1 MEVKPKRLPLH
12 AICPY
17 LAMFPAEFAREK
29 IEMFSAPGEWVFDP
43 FCGRGTTVLESL
55 LLGRNAAGSDI
66 NPVAFCVAR
75 AKAERPTLP
84 SVLRRLSDLQSTY
97 EESSREKWE
106 KGRSSLPP
114 FFRRAFYPTTLKE
127 LLFLRSALNW
137 SNNRTDRFIAA
148 LVLGSLHGEMDR
160 SDAYFS
166 NQMTRTICL
175 KPDYSM
181 RYWRTNNLFPEKRK
195 VFEMLKQKAEH
206 RLTGLA
212 EHGMGKVRLADSR
225 NVYRRFSSLRGKVS
239 LIVTS
244 PPYLNVTRYEE
255 DQWLRL
261 WFLGG
266 EKQPTYGKV
275 SKDDR
280 HNSATKYWEFLRD
293 SWKGVAP
300 LLKDSATIVVRLG
313 AIAMREEEMTNN
325 LTATIKAAFPNS
337 KMLTRPARSSIV
349 RRQATN
355 FLPKSKGCRY
365 EMDFVF
371 AV

>member
-1 MEVKPKRLPLH
+1 
-12 AICPY
+12 
-17 LAMFPAEFAREK
+17 MFPAEFVREK
-29 IEMFSAPGEWVFDP
+29 VETYSAPGDWVFDP

-75 AKAERPTLP
+75 AKAERPKLAAA
-84 SVLRRLSDLQSTY
+84 LRRVSDLETIY
-97 EESSREKWE
+97 EHSGSKKWDRA
-106 KGRSSLPP
+106 RSLLPT
-114 FFRRAFYPTTLKE
+114 FFRRAFYPTTLNE
-127 LLFLRSALNW
+127 LLFLRSTLNW
-137 SNNRTDRFIAA
+137 SGSRIDRFIAA

-166 NQMTRTICL
+166 NQMPRTICL

-181 RYWRTNNLFPEKRK
+181 RYWRSKKLFPEKRK
-195 VFEMLKQKAEH
+195 VFDMLKQKAEH
-206 RLTGLA
+206 RLSGVTECA
-212 EHGMGKVRLADSR
+212 VGKVKLADSR
-225 NVYRRFSSLRGKVS
+225 DVAMHFSSLKGKVS
-239 LIVTS
+239 LVITS

-266 EKQPTYGKV
+266 EAHPTYGKV

-280 HNSATKYWEFLRD
+280 HNSTSKYWQFLTE
-293 SWKGVAP
+293 SWRGLAP
-300 LLKDSATIVVRLG
+300 LLIWSAKIVIRLG
-313 AIAMREEEMTNN
+313 AIAMDEKEMTNR
-325 LTATIKAAFPNS
+325 LTTTIETAFPHAR
-337 KMLTRPARSSIV
+337 MLTRPKRSIIV

-355 FLPKSKGCRY
+355 FLPTSKGCPY

>member
-1 MEVKPKRLPLH
+1 
-12 AICPY
+12 
-17 LAMFPAEFAREK
+17 MFPAEFVREK
-29 IEMFSAPGEWVFDP
+29 VEEYSAPGEWVFDP

-84 SVLRRLSDLQSTY
+84 AVLRRVSDLQSIY
-97 EESSREKWE
+97 EESSREKWG
-106 KGRSSLPP
+106 KTRSLLPA

-127 LLFLRSALNW
+127 LLLLRSTLSW
-137 SNNRTDRFIAA
+137 SGNRTDRFIAA

-166 NQMTRTICL
+166 NQMPRTICL
-175 KPDYSM
+175 KPDYSV
-181 RYWRTNNLFPEKRK
+181 RYWRANGLFPERRK
-195 VFEMLKQKAEH
+195 VFEMLKQKAKH
-206 RLTGLA
+206 RLSGLD
-212 EHGMGKVRLADSR
+212 EHKMGKVKLTDSR
-225 NVYRRFSSLRGKVS
+225 DVSRHFSSLQGKVS
-239 LIVTS
+239 LIITS

-266 EKQPTYGKV
+266 ESYPTYGKV

-280 HNSATKYWEFLRD
+280 HNSATKYWQFLTD

-313 AIAMREEEMTNN
+313 AITMREKEMTEQ
-325 LTATIKAAFPNS
+325 LTTSIKAAFPNS
-337 KMLTRPARSSIV
+337 KMLTRPTRSRIV

-355 FLPKSKGCRY
+355 FLPTSKGCRY

>member
-1 MEVKPKRLPLH
+1 MEIKLKRLPLH

-17 LAMFPAEFAREK
+17 LAMFPAEFVRRK
-29 IEMFSAPGEWVFDP
+29 IEAYSAPGDWVFDP
-43 FCGRGTTVLESL
+43 FCGRGTTILESL

-75 AKAERPTLP
+75 AKAERPKLAA
-84 SVLRRLSDLQSTY
+84 VLRRVSELQSIY
-97 EESSREKWE
+97 EGSSHEKWD
-106 KGRSSLPP
+106 KARSSLPP
-114 FFRRAFYPTTLKE
+114 FFKRAFYHSTLDE
-127 LLFLRSALNW
+127 LLFLRSMLNW
-137 SNNRTDRFIAA
+137 SGSMKDRFIAA

-166 NQMTRTICL
+166 NQMPRTICL
-175 KPDYSM
+175 KPDYSV
-181 RYWRTNNLFPEKRK
+181 RYWRIKNLFPKKRK

-206 RLTGLA
+206 RLSGVTECA
-212 EHGMGKVRLADSR
+212 TGKVKLADSR
-225 NVYRRFSSLRGKVS
+225 AIATRFSSLKGQVS
-239 LIVTS
+239 LVVTS
-244 PPYLNVTRYEE
+244 PPYLDVTRYEE

-266 EKQPTYGKV
+266 DAQPTYGKV

-280 HNSATKYWEFLRD
+280 HNSASKYWQFLTE

-300 LLKDSATIVVRLG
+300 LMRKSARMVIRLG
-313 AIAMREEEMTNN
+313 AIAMDEEKMTEQ
-325 LTATIKAAFPNS
+325 LTATIKAAFP
-337 KMLTRPARSSIV
+337 KARMLTRPKRSSIV
-349 RRQATN
+349 RRQAN
-355 FLPKSKGCRY
+355 SFLPMSKGCRY

>member
-1 MEVKPKRLPLH
+1 MEVKLKRLPLH

-17 LAMFPAEFAREK
+17 FAMFPAEFVRKK
-29 IEMFSAPGEWVFDP
+29 IETYSVPGDWVFDP
-43 FCGRGTTVLESL
+43 FCGRGTTILESL
-55 LLGRNAAGSDI
+55 LLGRNAGGSDI

-75 AKAERPTLP
+75 AKAERPTLAA
-84 SVLRRLSDLQSTY
+84 VLRRVSDLQSAY
-97 EESSREKWE
+97 KRSRPEKWE
-106 KGRSSLPP
+106 KARSSLPP
-114 FFRRAFYPTTLKE
+114 FFKRAFYSTTLKE
-127 LLFLRSALNW
+127 LLFLRSSLNW
-137 SNNRTDRFIAA
+137 SASKTDRFIAA

-166 NQMTRTICL
+166 NQMPRTICL
-175 KPDYSM
+175 KPDYSV
-181 RYWRTNNLFPEKRK
+181 RYWQSKDLFPEKRK

-206 RLTGLA
+206 RLSGVA
-212 EHGMGKVRLADSR
+212 ECATGKVKLADSR
-225 NVYRRFSSLRGKVS
+225 DVFRRFSSLRGKVS

-266 EKQPTYGKV
+266 EAQPTYGKV

-280 HNSATKYWEFLRD
+280 HNSSTKYWQFLTD

-300 LLKDSATIVVRLG
+300 LLKRSAKMVVRLG
-313 AIAMREEEMTNN
+313 AIAMDEKDMTDQ
-325 LTATIKAAFPNS
+325 LTATVKAAFPQAR
-337 KMLTRPARSSIV
+337 MLTRPERSSIV

-355 FLPKSKGCRY
+355 FLPASKGCRY

-371 AV
+371 VV

>member
-1 MEVKPKRLPLH
+1 
-12 AICPY
+12 
-17 LAMFPAEFAREK
+17 MFPAEFVREK
-29 IEMFSAPGEWVFDP
+29 VQTYSAPGEWVFDP

-75 AKAERPTLP
+75 AKVERPTL
-84 SVLRRLSDLQSTY
+84 SAVLRRISNLQVIYEYSST
-97 EESSREKWE
+97 EKWD
-106 KGRSSLPP
+106 KARASLPP
-114 FFRRAFYPTTLKE
+114 FFKRGFYHTTLKE

-137 SNNRTDRFIAA
+137 SGSRTDRFIAA

-166 NQMTRTICL
+166 NQMPRTICL
-175 KPDYSM
+175 KPDYSV
-181 RYWRTNNLFPEKRK
+181 RYWRSRNLFPEKRR
-195 VFEMLKQKAEH
+195 VFEMLKQKAKH
-206 RLTGLA
+206 RLSGVNDHTT
-212 EHGMGKVRLADSR
+212 GKVKLADAR
-225 NVYRRFSSLRGKVS
+225 DAFREFSSLRGKVS

-266 EKQPTYGKV
+266 KAQPTYGKV

-280 HNSATKYWEFLRD
+280 HNSPTKYWQFLKD

-300 LLKDSATIVVRLG
+300 LLKDSAKIVIRLG
-313 AIAMREEEMTNN
+313 AIAMDESEMTDR
-325 LTATIKAAFPNS
+325 LAATIKAAFPDS
-337 KMLTRPARSSIV
+337 KTLARPRRSSIV

-355 FLPKSKGCRY
+355 FLPTSKGCRY
-365 EMDFVF
+365 EIDFVF

>member
-1 MEVKPKRLPLH
+1 MEVKLKRLPLH

-17 LAMFPAEFAREK
+17 LAMFPIEFVRQKVETY
-29 IEMFSAPGEWVFDP
+29 STPGDWIFDP

-75 AKAERPTLP
+75 AKAERPTL
-84 SVLRRLSDLQSTY
+84 SVVLRRVSELQRMY
-97 EESSREKWE
+97 ERSSRENWDKA
-106 KGRSSLPP
+106 RSYLPP
-114 FFRRAFYPTTLKE
+114 FFKRAFYPTTIKE
-127 LLFLRSALNW
+127 LLFLRSTLNW
-137 SNNRTDRFIAA
+137 SGSKTDRFIAA

-166 NQMTRTICL
+166 NQMPRTICL
-175 KPDYSM
+175 KPAYSV
-181 RYWRTNNLFPEKRK
+181 RYWRRKNLFPEKRM
-195 VFEMLKQKAEH
+195 VFQMLKQKAEH
-206 RLTGLA
+206 RLSGLEGCPTGNV
-212 EHGMGKVRLADSR
+212 KLADSR
-225 NVYRRFSSLRGKVS
+225 DAARRFSSLKGKVS
-239 LIVTS
+239 LVITS

-266 EKQPTYGKV
+266 EPQPTYGKV

-280 HNSATKYWEFLRD
+280 LNSTSKYWQFLQE
-293 SWKGVAP
+293 SWEGFAP
-300 LLKDSATIVVRLG
+300 LLNDSATIVVRLG
-313 AIAMREEEMTNN
+313 AITMDESEMTDK
-325 LTATIKAAFPNS
+325 LTTTIKAVFPNS
-337 KMLTRPARSSIV
+337 KIREQPVRSNIL

-355 FLPKSKGCRY
+355 FLPASRGCRY

-371 AV
+371 TL